1 VSGPTL
7 QLLGGP
13 DDGLALHYRG
23 PHHGRAGYGL
33 PVLARHRDGTAISG
47 RWIARW
53 CAPGTSHG
61 DCGAQACPGRKA
73 AR

>member
-7 QLLGGP
+7 QLL
-13 DDGLALHYRG
+13 
-23 PHHGRAGYGL
+23 AGYGL